1 MKNSWRHKIAT
12 LATVAIS
19 TIGAWNPSTAATFG
33 QQEVTQDKFIAIA
46 APFGER
52 SHQLLIIE
60 QKSSQR
66 PCWSEN
72 GSEPVI
78 VEPLL
83 LNFDFSGICGRSTD
97 SNGYSMRREGIDL
110 GIQYLLRV
118 VKRNDELLLIGSNIK
133 NRQEPE
139 IILGRTNGFADGF
152 LKIELEPEWRF
163 TKRTL
168 EGRTLGHI
176 YLTSGDSAFTF
187 VDIASDIYADEIQ
200 QAVKLGFIAGFKE
213 DNTFRPEATLTREQ
227 LVSMVLEGLS
237 KLPGANFTLPTQ
249 ASGKPYPD
257 VDASRWSAA
266 KIQWARE
273 NNIVSGYEDG
283 TFQPTK
289 PVTRAELMA
298 VQRRAAEFAQTIEGK
313 QAVLVSDQPARDF
326 SDIQSHWAA
335 SVITEMSSYCQVA
348 SPFNETGSA
357 FLPNNQARRNYAAAA
372 TLRML
377 NCVKTE
383 VSSSN

>member
-1 MKNSWRHKIAT
+1 MKNSWRQKIAA

-19 TIGAWNPSTAATFG
+19 TIGAGIPSIAATFG
-33 QQEVTQDKFIAIA
+33 QQEVTQSQFIAVA

-66 PCWSEN
+66 PCWSES
-72 GSEPVI
+72 GSEPVV

-97 SNGYSMRREGIDL
+97 SNGYSIRREGIDL

-118 VKRNDELLLIGSNIK
+118 VKRNNELLLIGSNIK
-133 NRQEPE
+133 NRREPE
-139 IILGRTNGFADGF
+139 IVIGRTNGLAEGF

-168 EGRTLGHI
+168 DGKTLGHI
-176 YLTSGDSAFTF
+176 YLTFGDSSFTF

-213 DNTFRPEATLTREQ
+213 DNTFRPQATLTREQ

-237 KLPGANFTLPTQ
+237 KLPGANFTL
-249 ASGKPYPD
+249 
-257 VDASRWSAA
+257 
-266 KIQWARE
+266 
-273 NNIVSGYEDG
+273 
-283 TFQPTK
+283 
-289 PVTRAELMA
+289 
-298 VQRRAAEFAQTIEGK
+298 
-313 QAVLVSDQPARDF
+313 
-326 SDIQSHWAA
+326 
-335 SVITEMSSYCQVA
+335 
-348 SPFNETGSA
+348 
-357 FLPNNQARRNYAAAA
+357 
-372 TLRML
+372 
-377 NCVKTE
+377 
-383 VSSSN
+383 

>member
-1 MKNSWRHKIAT
+1 MKNSWRQKIAA

-19 TIGAWNPSTAATFG
+19 TIGAGIPSIAATFG
-33 QQEVTQDKFIAIA
+33 QQEVTQSQFIAVA

-66 PCWSEN
+66 PCWSES
-72 GSEPVI
+72 GSEPVV

-97 SNGYSMRREGIDL
+97 SNGYSIRREGIDL

-118 VKRNDELLLIGSNIK
+118 VKRNNELLLIGSNIK
-133 NRQEPE
+133 NRREPE
-139 IILGRTNGFADGF
+139 IVIGRTNGLAEGF

-168 EGRTLGHI
+168 DGKTLGHI
-176 YLTSGDSAFTF
+176 YLTFGDSSFTF

-213 DNTFRPEATLTREQ
+213 DNTFRPQATLTREQ

-237 KLPGANFTLPTQ
+237 QLPGASFTLPTQ
-249 ASGKPYPD
+249 ASGRPYRD
-257 VDASRWSAA
+257 VDATRWSAA

-283 TFQPTK
+283 TFRPTQ

-298 VQRRAAEFAQTIEGK
+298 LQRRAAEFAQTIEGK
-313 QAVLVSDQPARDF
+313 QAVLVSSQPTREF
-326 SDIQSHWAA
+326 SDIESHWAA
-335 SVITEMSSYCQVA
+335 SVIKEMSSYCQVA
-348 SPFNETGSA
+348 SPFNETGNA

-377 NCVKTE
+377 NCVKSGA
-383 VSSSN
+383 SSSN

>member
-1 MKNSWRHKIAT
+1 MKNSWRQKIAT

-33 QQEVTQDKFIAIA
+33 QQEVTQNKFIAVA

-66 PCWSEN
+66 PCWSES

-83 LNFDFSGICGRSTD
+83 LDFDFSGICGRSTD
-97 SNGYSMRREGIDL
+97 SNGYSIRREGIDL

-118 VKRNDELLLIGSNIK
+118 VKRNNELLLIGSNIK

-139 IILGRTNGFADGF
+139 IILGRTNGLADGF

-168 EGRTLGHI
+168 DGRTLGHI
-176 YLTSGDSAFTF
+176 YLTFGDSAFTF

-237 KLPGANFTLPTQ
+237 QLPTANFTLPTQ

-283 TFQPTK
+283 TFKPTK

-313 QAVLVSDQPARDF
+313 QAVLVSDQPARNF

-377 NCVKTE
+377 NCVNSE